1 MPKSGYRDC
10 QRLHRLTKILWL
22 IKPTRSVQ
30 SPFYAARGSSVEK
43 ISTSAGMKKC
53 HVTASD
59 RTLYTG
65 KKKHRGT
72 DTTMFLYFYSMYHS
86 RPDTLETNNWYRN
99 VWDIFHILVTDCDLC
114 QHNVRST
121 ATKVFADTNNK
132 YLKIQEAGKCDVGF
146 EYRINRI
153 PQKCL
158 TQKAIVALNDR
169 WTHITNRA
177 PTLGDQHH
185 NSRVIF

>member
-22 IKPTRSVQ
+22 IKPTRNVQ
-30 SPFYAARGSSVEK
+30 PPFHAARGSSVEK

-72 DTTMFLYFYSMYHS
+72 DTTMFLYVYSVYHS
-86 RPDTLETNNWYRN
+86 RQTLWKQANDT
-99 VWDIFHILVTDCDLC
+99 
-114 QHNVRST
+114 
-121 ATKVFADTNNK
+121 
-132 YLKIQEAGKCDVGF
+132 
-146 EYRINRI
+146 
-153 PQKCL
+153 
-158 TQKAIVALNDR
+158 
-169 WTHITNRA
+169 
-177 PTLGDQHH
+177 
-185 NSRVIF
+185 